1 MTLKAGM
8 GAHAFNRTTQEANL
22 VYLGEFKASLVIH
35 TESLASWG
43 STETMTLKQ
52 RDKQAK
58 ERE

>member
-1 MTLKAGM
+1 M
-8 GAHAFNRTTQEANL
+8 GARAFNRTTQEANL